1 METLR
6 KMTGAGMVL
15 KCLELEGV
23 EVAFGI
29 PGGAVIPLYDEL
41 YKRKSFK
48 HVLVR
53 HEQSAAHAADGYA
66 RASGKVGVCI
76 ATSGPGSTN
85 LITGIATAYMDSVPI
100 VAIVGQVARS
110 FMGRDAFQE
119 TDIIGLTLPIVKHS
133 FRVGSVAEIYRA
145 IRGAFYIAK
154 TGRPGPVLVEI
165 PVDVQQEEGVWIEE
179 KISFRGYNPNGF
191 VNLSDVPKAVK
202 FIKEAERPVVLA
214 GGGVIISGATG
225 ELLALAERLEIP
237 VATSLMGKGAFPEEH
252 HLSLGMAGMHGT
264 LAANKALCEADLI
277 IAVGLRFSD
286 RSVGRHEKFATS
298 ARIIH
303 MDYDPAEINKNVKV
317 HAYLIGDAKRTLS
330 ELLNAVSGIKVKS
343 RKAWMDRIRAWKE
356 EFKVEF
362 EERGPVRPWHVIRSA
377 WELTNGEALVTTEV
391 GQNQMWA
398 SLYYKVNKPRRFIT
412 SGGLGTMGYGL
423 PAAMGASLADPLRK
437 PVLNIS
443 GDGSFMMSAQELD
456 TCARYNLPVKVLLL
470 NNRSLGMVRQWQEL
484 FFEKRYS
491 ETIYSREPDYVALAK
506 SLGARG
512 WTVSEAS
519 QVRDAIERALDT
531 PGPVVINFI
540 IPQEE
545 KVFPMMVPGTTL
557 DNVITQKNLGRR

>member
-1 METLR
+1 
-6 KMTGAGMVL
+6 MTGAEMIL
-15 KCLELEGV
+15 RCLELEGV

-29 PGGAVIPLYDEL
+29 PGGAVIPIYDEL

-85 LITGIATAYMDSVPI
+85 LVTGIATAYMDSVPM
-100 VAIVGQVARS
+100 VAVVGQVARS

-133 FRVGSVAEIYRA
+133 FKVSSVSEIYRV

-154 TGRPGPVLVEI
+154 TGRPGPVLIEI
-165 PVDVQQEEGVWIEE
+165 PLDVQREEGVWREE
-179 KISFRGYNPNGF
+179 EISFKGYNPNGF
-191 VNLSDVPKAVK
+191 VSLDDIPKAVEFMK
-202 FIKEAERPVVLA
+202 DAERPVILA
-214 GGGVIISGATG
+214 GGGIIISGATR
-225 ELLALAERLEIP
+225 ELLALAEKLEVP

-252 HLSLGMAGMHGT
+252 RLSLGMAGMHGT
-264 LAANKALCEADLI
+264 PAANKALCEADLI

-286 RSVGRHEKFATS
+286 RSVGKHEKFATS
-298 ARIIH
+298 AKIIH
-303 MDYDPAEINKNVKV
+303 MDYDPAEINKNVKA
-317 HAYLIGDAKRTLS
+317 HAYLIGDAKKTLKELLEAVS
-330 ELLNAVSGIKVKS
+330 ELKLEKGRKEWLEKIVS
-343 RKAWMDRIRAWKE
+343 WKE
-356 EFKVEF
+356 EFKIEL
-362 EERGPVRPWHVIRSA
+362 EKSGPVRPWYVIRSA
-377 WELTNGEALVTTEV
+377 WELTKGEALVTTEV

-398 SLYYKVNKPRRFIT
+398 ALYYKVKGPRRFIT

-423 PAAMGASLADPLRK
+423 PAAMGASLADPSGK

-443 GDGSFMMSAQELD
+443 GDGSFMMSVQELD

-491 ETIYSREPDYVALAK
+491 ETIYSREPDYVALAR
-506 SLGARG
+506 SLGAQG

-519 QVRDAIERALDT
+519 QVRDAIERALET
-531 PGPVVINFI
+531 PGPVVINFV

-557 DNVITQKNLGRR
+557 DNVITQENLGRR